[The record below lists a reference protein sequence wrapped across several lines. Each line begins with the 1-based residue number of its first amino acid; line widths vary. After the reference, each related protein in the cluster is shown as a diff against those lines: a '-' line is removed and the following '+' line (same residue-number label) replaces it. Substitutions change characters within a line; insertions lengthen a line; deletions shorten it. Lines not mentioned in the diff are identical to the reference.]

1 MDILIFCIG
10 FVIFVTYMFF
20 LLRMIN
26 KAHKQQEKAQG
37 KYNYKKQISVTK
49 NHEKM
54 NKAEK
59 EKGMVIEEKVIR
71 RVKGKSLWRTIE
83 KREIK
88 EEPWDS

>member
-26 KAHKQQEKAQG
+26 KSHKSQEKAQD
-37 KYNYKKQISVTK
+37 KY
-49 NHEKM
+49 
-54 NKAEK
+54 
-59 EKGMVIEEKVIR
+59 
-71 RVKGKSLWRTIE
+71 

-88 EEPWDS
+88 PVAMSAHEKREFEKSWKREMYRDLRL